1 MANVKV
7 IFGSTTGATESAAA
21 EIAAAFG
28 VQAINVANATADDF
42 KADLLILGSS
52 TWGLGE
58 LQDDW
63 AAKIGLLENADLN
76 GKLVAVFGLGDQNG
90 FADTY
95 CDAMGILAK
104 TAKSRGA
111 NLIGQ
116 TSAEGYGHSSS
127 AAAEDGMF
135 CGLAL
140 DDNNESEKTSSR
152 IGAWVE
158 KLKAHLS

>member
-76 GKLVAVFGLGDQNG
+76 GKLVAVFGLGDQSG

-104 TAKSRGA
+104 TAKGRGA

-127 AAAEDGMF
+127 AVAEDGMF

-158 KLKAHLS
+158 NLKSRLG

>member
-63 AAKIGLLENADLN
+63 AAKIGLLEQADLK
-76 GKLVAVFGLGDQNG
+76 GKLVAVFGLGDQRRLG
-90 FADTY
+90 
-95 CDAMGILAK
+95 
-104 TAKSRGA
+104 R
-111 NLIGQ
+111 
-116 TSAEGYGHSSS
+116 SAETAHRLPLPLLISGGKLRNVDAVDHLRRMP
-127 AAAEDGMF
+127 ARF
-135 CGLAL
+135 L
-140 DDNNESEKTSSR
+140 SR
-152 IGAWVE
+152 KE
-158 KLKAHLS
+158 KLLGISKNSIGWIFSVWAKRPMQEELSVAA

>member
-28 VQAINVANATADDF
+28 VTAVNVANASAEDF

-63 AAKIGLLENADLN
+63 AAKIGLLEQADLK
-76 GKLVAVFGLGDQNG
+76 GKIVAVFGLGDQSG

-95 CDAMGILAK
+95 CDAMGILAQK
-104 TAKSRGA
+104 AKSRGA
-111 NLIGQ
+111 LLIGQ
-116 TSAEGYGHSSS
+116 TSTEGYSHSSS
-127 AAAEDGMF
+127 VAAEDGLF

-140 DDNNESEKTSSR
+140 DDNNEQEKTSSR

-158 KLKAHLS
+158 TLKQRLG

>member
-28 VQAINVANATADDF
+28 CTAINVANATPDDF

-63 AAKIGLLENADLN
+63 TVKIGLLEQADLK

-95 CDAMGILAK
+95 CDAMGILAQK
-104 TAKSRGA
+104 AKAQGA
-111 NLIGQ
+111 VLIGQ
-116 TSAEGYGHSSS
+116 TSAEGYAHNSSV
-127 AAAEDGMF
+127 AEENRLF

-158 KLKAHLS
+158 PLKQHLG

>member
-42 KADLLILGSS
+42 NADLLILGSS

-63 AAKIGLLENADLN
+63 AVKISLLENADLN
-76 GKLVAVFGLGDQNG
+76 GKLVAVFGLGDHNNHDRNDRNQC
-90 FADTY
+90 FP
-95 CDAMGILAK
+95 
-104 TAKSRGA
+104 
-111 NLIGQ
+111 NL
-116 TSAEGYGHSSS
+116 
-127 AAAEDGMF
+127 
-135 CGLAL
+135 
-140 DDNNESEKTSSR
+140 
-152 IGAWVE
+152 
-158 KLKAHLS
+158 

>member
-63 AAKIGLLENADLN
+63 AVKISLLEQADLN
-76 GKLVAVFGLGDQNG
+76 GKLVAVFGLGDQSG

-104 TAKSRGA
+104 TAKGRGA

-127 AAAEDGMF
+127 AATEDGMF

-158 KLKAHLS
+158 KLKAHLG

>member
-1 MANVKV
+1 MRDGFDV
-7 IFGSTTGATESAAA
+7 IIIGGGVVGCA
-21 EIAAAFG
+21 IAR
-28 VQAINVANATADDF
+28 
-42 KADLLILGSS
+42 
-52 TWGLGE
+52 E
-58 LQDDW
+58 LSRYRL
-63 AAKIGLLENADLN
+63 KIGLLENADLN
-76 GKLVAVFGLGDQNG
+76 GKLVAVFGLGDQSG

-104 TAKSRGA
+104 TAKSHGA

-158 KLKAHLS
+158 ALKLRLN

>member
-7 IFGSTTGATESAAA
+7 IFGSTTGTTESAAA

-28 VQAINVANATADDF
+28 VQAINIANASAADF
-42 KADLLILGSS
+42 QADLLILGSS
-52 TWGLGE
+52 TWGVGE

-63 AAKIGLLENADLN
+63 AAKIGLLEHADLK
-76 GKLVAVFGLGDQNG
+76 GKLVAVFGLGDQSG

-95 CDAMGILAK
+95 CDAMGILAQK
-104 TAKSRGA
+104 AKGQGA
-111 NLIGQ
+111 TLVGQ
-116 TSAEGYGHSSS
+116 TSSEGYGHSSS
-127 AAAEDGMF
+127 AAEEGRMF

-140 DDNNESEKTSSR
+140 DDNNESDKTSSR

-158 KLKAHLS
+158 QLKQHL

>member
-63 AAKIGLLENADLN
+63 VVKIGLLENAVDMPNCKPCRFKDVN
-76 GKLVAVFGLGDQNG
+76 GVTCL
-90 FADTY
+90 
-95 CDAMGILAK
+95 
-104 TAKSRGA
+104 
-111 NLIGQ
+111 
-116 TSAEGYGHSSS
+116 
-127 AAAEDGMF
+127 
-135 CGLAL
+135 
-140 DDNNESEKTSSR
+140 
-152 IGAWVE
+152 
-158 KLKAHLS
+158 

>member
-63 AAKIGLLENADLN
+63 AVKICIVPRWLDRFLD
-76 GKLVAVFGLGDQNG
+76 
-90 FADTY
+90 
-95 CDAMGILAK
+95 
-104 TAKSRGA
+104 
-111 NLIGQ
+111 LIGVNVLDCRRAG
-116 TSAEGYGHSSS
+116 AEQNPTDHI
-127 AAAEDGMF
+127 AP
-135 CGLAL
+135 
-140 DDNNESEKTSSR
+140 
-152 IGAWVE
+152 
-158 KLKAHLS
+158 

>member
-63 AAKIGLLENADLN
+63 AVKIGLLESADLN
-76 GKLVAVFGLGDQNG
+76 GKLVAVFGLGDQSG

-104 TAKSRGA
+104 TAKNCGA

-127 AAAEDGMF
+127 AAVEGGMF

-158 KLKAHLS
+158 KLKAHLG

>member
-63 AAKIGLLENADLN
+63 VVKIGLLEQSDLN
-76 GKLVAVFGLGDQNG
+76 GKLVAVFGLGDQSG

-104 TAKSRGA
+104 TAKNRGV
-111 NLIGQ
+111 NQFQNTG
-116 TSAEGYGHSSS
+116 ERR
-127 AAAEDGMF
+127 
-135 CGLAL
+135 
-140 DDNNESEKTSSR
+140 N
-152 IGAWVE
+152 
-158 KLKAHLS
+158 AHLLPICGQQVFQRSDPVCTMT

>member
-28 VQAINVANATADDF
+28 VTAVNIANATADDF

-63 AAKIGLLENADLN
+63 AAKIGLLEQADLK

-95 CDAMGILAK
+95 CDAMGILAQK
-104 TAKSRGA
+104 AKDRGA
-111 NLIGQ
+111 LLIGQ

-127 AAAEDGMF
+127 VAENNKLF

-140 DDNNESEKTSSR
+140 DDNNESDKTSSR

-158 KLKAHLS
+158 TLKHHLG

>member
-1 MANVKV
+1 MTFLLRFSFDHDRKRSGKKQASISFPVGCFELETRYGFKDFLFSKDCTNV
-7 IFGSTTGATESAAA
+7 
-21 EIAAAFG
+21 
-28 VQAINVANATADDF
+28 
-42 KADLLILGSS
+42 
-52 TWGLGE
+52 
-58 LQDDW
+58 
-63 AAKIGLLENADLN
+63 N
-76 GKLVAVFGLGDQNG
+76 GKLVAVFGLGDQSG

-95 CDAMGILAK
+95 CDAMGILAR

-111 NLIGQ
+111 NLIGE

-158 KLKAHLS
+158 KLKSHLG

>member
-7 IFGSTTGATESAAA
+7 IFGSTTGVTESAAA

-28 VQAINVANATADDF
+28 VQAINVAGATAEDF
-42 KADLLILGSS
+42 QADLLILGSS

-63 AAKIGLLENADLN
+63 AAKIGLLEHAELK
-76 GKLVAVFGLGDQNG
+76 GKLVAVFGMGDQSG
-90 FADTY
+90 FSDTY
-95 CDAMGILAK
+95 CDAMGILAR
-104 TAKSRGA
+104 TAKAQGA
-111 NLIGQ
+111 TLIGR
-116 TSAEGYGHSSS
+116 TPSEGYGHSSS
-127 AAAEDGMF
+127 AAEEDGMF

-152 IGAWVE
+152 ICAWVE
-158 KLKAHLS
+158 TLKQHLS